1 MQQVSRY
8 EKKVDENF
16 KFEEN
21 FLDYDLPPHFHRALE
36 VAYVLKNNYEVCV
49 QNETYNVKANEIL
62 IISSR
67 MTHSAKPQDSTKI
80 ISLILPYEYFSYFPK
95 LQYTTIPCFIL
106 RNKKYNKEV
115 LLPLLKLFF
124 NQEGQYS
131 NQDIKSA
138 YDTVLLGWTNLLFGK
153 SFNFYNL
160 DFPIGESKELSFSE
174 QILFFIDNN
183 YMRHDL
189 SLQTIAAAFGYNP
202 SYLSRTFKKH
212 FFVPLNKYIR
222 SVRIRKFISL
232 YFMAPDANI
241 LKLAMEC
248 GFSTSSAFYRA
259 FHEETNSA
267 PMQFHQLNK
276 NEVTALAIPPNQ
288 II

>member
-1 MQQVSRY
+1 MQRVSQY

-21 FLDYDLPPHFHRALE
+21 FLDYNTPPHFHRAIE
-36 VAYVLKNNYEVCV
+36 VSYVLKKNYEVCI

-67 MTHSAKPQDSTKI
+67 MTHSAKPQNSTKI

-95 LQYTTIPCFIL
+95 LQHTTIPCFIL
-106 RNKKYNKEV
+106 RDKNYNKEV
-115 LLPLLKLFF
+115 LLPLLKLFLK
-124 NQEGQYS
+124 QEASS
-131 NQDIKSA
+131 NKNMKST

-153 SFNFYNL
+153 SFSFYRL

-183 YMRHDL
+183 YMKHDL
-189 SLQTIAAAFGYNP
+189 SLQTIADVFGYNP
-202 SYLSRTFKKH
+202 SYLSRTFKKY
-212 FFVPLNKYIR
+212 FFVSLNKYIR
-222 SVRIRKFISL
+222 SVRIQKFISL
-232 YFMAPDANI
+232 YFMAPDTNI
-241 LKLAMEC
+241 LKLAMQC

-259 FHEETNSA
+259 FHEETNSS
-267 PMQFHQLNK
+267 PIQFHELNK
-276 NEVTALAIPPNQ
+276 NHVNEVSILLTK
-288 II
+288 